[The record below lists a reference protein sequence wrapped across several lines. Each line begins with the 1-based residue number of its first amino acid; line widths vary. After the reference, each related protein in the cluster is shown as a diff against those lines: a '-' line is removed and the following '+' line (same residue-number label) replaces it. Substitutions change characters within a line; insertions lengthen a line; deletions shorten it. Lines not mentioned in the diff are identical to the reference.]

1 MLVLSRRVGESLV
14 IGDDIT
20 VTVIEVRGDSVRL
33 GVDAPRHVQVHR
45 AEVVAAVRAQNEAAA
60 RADDGVAA
68 ALRALVRP
76 ADAAGAGGGAGPGSA
91 DPGGAQTPDRPDPS
105 GSASP

>member
-20 VTVIEVRGDSVRL
+20 VTVIEVRGDTVRL
-33 GVDAPRHVQVHR
+33 GVDAPRHVRVHR
-45 AEVVAAVRAQNEAAA
+45 AEVIAAVKAENAAAA

-68 ALRALVRP
+68 ALQALARGAAAP
-76 ADAAGAGGGAGPGSA
+76 AAPAAPAVA
-91 DPGGAQTPDRPDPS
+91 DPAGDEKADTDR
-105 GSASP
+105 

>member
-20 VTVIEVRGDSVRL
+20 VTVIEVRGDTVRL
-33 GVDAPRHVQVHR
+33 GVDAPRHVRVHR
-45 AEVVAAVRAQNEAAA
+45 AEVIAAVRAENVAAA

-68 ALRALVRP
+68 ALQALARG
-76 ADAAGAGGGAGPGSA
+76 ADPAAGAAPPAPGTA
-91 DPGGAQTPDRPDPS
+91 RDEKPDSDT
-105 GSASP
+105 

>member
-20 VTVIEVRGDSVRL
+20 VTVIEVRGDTVRL
-33 GVDAPRHVQVHR
+33 GVDAPRHVRVHR
-45 AEVVAAVRAQNEAAA
+45 AEVIDAVRAENVAAA

-68 ALRALVRP
+68 ALQALART
-76 ADAAGAGGGAGPGSA
+76 AGPEGRPGPRGVDRRAEQAA
-91 DPGGAQTPDRPDPS
+91 DPVGDEKPHSGA
-105 GSASP
+105 

>member
-20 VTVIEVRGDSVRL
+20 LTVIEVRGDTVRL
-33 GVDAPRHVQVHR
+33 GVDAPRHVRVHR
-45 AEVVAAVRAQNEAAA
+45 AEVIAAVKAENLAAA

-68 ALRALVRP
+68 ALQALARG
-76 ADAAGAGGGAGPGSA
+76 AAPAGPGA
-91 DPGGAQTPDRPDPS
+91 AQAADPS
-105 GSASP
+105 GDEKPDTDR